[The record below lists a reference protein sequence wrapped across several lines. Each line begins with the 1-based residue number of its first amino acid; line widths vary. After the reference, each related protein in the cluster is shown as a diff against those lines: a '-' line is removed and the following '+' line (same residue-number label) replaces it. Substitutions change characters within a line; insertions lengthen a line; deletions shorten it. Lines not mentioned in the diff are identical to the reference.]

1 MFHVTL
7 IDLII
12 TILASFRFTHLVVFD
27 DITSFMRKPF
37 ITTSILENSS
47 GEPEQKIEIKG
58 RGIRHFIGSILSC
71 YWCCGIWCSLL
82 IVVLYFY
89 FPVTFP
95 LLLILAV
102 AGGAAI
108 IESKI

>member
-1 MFHVTL
+1 MFQVTW

-12 TILASFRFTHLVVFD
+12 IILASFRFTHLVVFD
-27 DITSFMRKPF
+27 DITSFIRKPF
-37 ITTSILENSS
+37 ITTSIVKNASGDLEQN
-47 GEPEQKIEIKG
+47 IEIKG
-58 RGIRHFIGSILSC
+58 TGLRHFIGSILSC
-71 YWCCGIWCSLL
+71 YWCSGIWCSLL
-82 IVVLYFY
+82 VVLIYFY

-95 LLLILAV
+95 LFLILAV